1 MNYEMIVAVSENG
14 VIGNDDKIPWNI
26 KEDLTHFKNVTEN
39 HVVVMGMKTFLT
51 LPKKPL
57 KNRIN
62 IVLTREKKTE
72 YAKYMALHNDVYILT
87 LSDAVELL
95 DDFHKEKKI
104 FIIGG
109 SEIYE
114 IFYPKCST
122 FHITVINKEVVG
134 NVYFPF
140 LDDIRKTCELKCES
154 DKMYSESE
162 TASFQFLTYKKI

>member
-1 MNYEMIVAVSENG
+1 MIFEEINKD
-14 VIGNDDKIPWNI
+14 INKEILDDLEK
-26 KEDLTHFKNVTEN
+26 
-39 HVVVMGMKTFLT
+39 
-51 LPKKPL
+51 PKKI
-57 KNRIN
+57 KNN
-62 IVLTREKKTE
+62 LE
-72 YAKYMALHNDVYILT
+72 ILQSQ
-87 LSDAVELL
+87 LPSIL
-95 DDFHKEKKI
+95 DDFQKEKKI

-114 IFYPKCST
+114 IFYPKCSV
-122 FHITVINKEVVG
+122 FHMTVVNKEVVG